1 MNRFS
6 TQGMTLPLTG
16 KWTPFRQL
24 PLEGRTRV
32 LQNWSKSIIPDIR
45 GLFRQMST
53 LAKVIYTATNPRFH
67 AISGYP
73 ATPAGWSP
81 KPTFPFEF
89 IQFPQ
94 ATASS
99 LEGGRPQS
107 AAPIEIEYDVVIVGS
122 GCGAGVCAKVL
133 SEAGH
138 RVVVVEKGY
147 HFDSSSFPMA
157 QGNHFFWLLDGAGA
171 VNSDNNAILVV
182 SGSNVGGGGTINWS
196 ASLQPQGFVR
206 REWHEEF
213 GLTLFGTQEFQDC
226 CDRVYDQMGVHENF
240 TPNHGNQLL
249 LDGARKLGWSAKKV
263 PQNTGA
269 CEHADGQCALGCWRG
284 EKNGPVNG
292 WFPDAAKAGCQFIE
306 GLKVD
311 KVLFDEKKGKK
322 KAVGVVGTWT
332 SRGPGGVL
340 EGPENEK
347 IVRRVV
353 IRAKKVI
360 VSGGTMWSP
369 IVLKNSGLKVR
380 TNHTYCFWR
389 ITLTV
394 VVLR

>member
-1 MNRFS
+1 
-6 TQGMTLPLTG
+6 
-16 KWTPFRQL
+16 
-24 PLEGRTRV
+24 
-32 LQNWSKSIIPDIR
+32 
-45 GLFRQMST
+45 MST

-89 IQFPQ
+89 IQFPP
-94 ATASS
+94 ATALPLQDGKSQPS
-99 LEGGRPQS
+99 P
-107 AAPIEIEYDVVIVGS
+107 PVEIEYDVVIVGS
-122 GCGAGVCAKVL
+122 GCGAGVCAKIL

-147 HFDSSSFPMA
+147 HFDASSFPMA
-157 QGNHFFWLLDGAGA
+157 QGHHFFWLLDGAGA
-171 VNSDNNAILVV
+171 VNSDDNAILVV
-182 SGSNVGGGGTINWS
+182 SASNVGGGGTINWS
-196 ASLQPQGFVR
+196 AALQPQGFVR
-206 REWHEEF
+206 REWHEKF

-226 CDRVYDQMGVHENF
+226 CDRAYKQMGVHENF
-240 TPNHGNQLL
+240 TPNHGNQIL

-284 EKNGPVNG
+284 EKKGPVNG
-292 WFPDAAKAGCQFIE
+292 WFPDAAKAGCHFIE

-311 KVLFDEKKGKK
+311 KVVFDEKKGKK

-347 IVRRVV
+347 TVRRVA

-369 IVLKNSGLKVR
+369 IVLKNSGLQVS
-380 TNHTYCFWR
+380 TNHRHHMFEECADFVCVSCPRTR
-389 ITLTV
+389 TLAEICISTPSTW
-394 VVLR
+394 

>member
-1 MNRFS
+1 M
-6 TQGMTLPLTG
+6 
-16 KWTPFRQL
+16 
-24 PLEGRTRV
+24 
-32 LQNWSKSIIPDIR
+32 IPDLR
-45 GLFRQMST
+45 GLFRQMSI
-53 LAKVIYTATNPRFH
+53 LGKVVYTATNSRFH

-81 KPTFPFEF
+81 RPSYPFEF
-89 IQFPQ
+89 IQFP
-94 ATASS
+94 
-99 LEGGRPQS
+99 
-107 AAPIEIEYDVVIVGS
+107 AAPVSQKGPKRLPSPPVDVGCDVIIVGS
-122 GCGAGVCAKVL
+122 GCGAGVCAKIL

-147 HFDSSSFPMA
+147 HFDNNSFPMA
-157 QGNHFFWLLDGAGA
+157 QGQHFFWQLDGAGA

-182 SGSNVGGGGTINWS
+182 SASTVGGGGTINWS

-206 REWHEEF
+206 KEWHEKL

-240 TPNHGNQLL
+240 TPNHGNQAL
-249 LDGARKLGWSAKKV
+249 LDGARKLGWTAKKV

-269 CEHADGQCALGCWRG
+269 CEHADGQCALGCWAG
-284 EKNGPVNG
+284 EKKGPVNG

-311 KVLFDEKKGKK
+311 KVVFDEKKGKK

-332 SRGPGGVL
+332 SRGPAGTL
-340 EGPENEK
+340 DGPDEEK
-347 IVRRVV
+347 IVRRVN

-369 IVLKNSGLKVR
+369 IILKNSGLKVSA
-380 TNHTYCFWR
+380 NNR
-389 ITLTV
+389 IL
-394 VVLR
+394 LWEMC